1 MNDNTNQADNSQQ
14 ITRRDFLKM
23 SATGIVAALGFVLPS
38 QRSLIHFLNQIYYSG
53 VKPEVPLSSF
63 TLGDVLNPDQQ
74 GRVLS
79 PSIDVF
85 SLPSFS
91 SKLVNTYFRDW
102 VLPITDIT
110 IGTSEDSFNMVWYK
124 IGNEGY
130 SHSGDLQPVM
140 TKTNPVIADIPPD
153 GVVAEV
159 TVPFT
164 DARWNPGENE
174 LVAYRFYFATTYWV
188 IGLVEDK
195 YDKPWYAVRD
205 DKWEY
210 IYYVPAEH
218 LRLVPREEMQPISPN
233 VPPYNKRIEVHL
245 PEQVMIAYEFDQPVF
260 MARVASGARFS
271 NGDFST
277 PSGRYMTF
285 HKRSSRHMARG
296 NLAANGYDLPG
307 VPWNSYITEE
317 GIAFHG
323 TYWHNNFG
331 QPRSHGCINLTP
343 QAAKWVFLWT
353 IPTVP
358 PEQEGIYKEIGTAVD
373 IIG

>member
-1 MNDNTNQADNSQQ
+1 MNDSKDSAGHNKQ
-14 ITRRDFLKM
+14 ISRRDFLKIG
-23 SATGIVAALGFVLPS
+23 ATGIFAALGFALPS
-38 QRSLIHFLNQIYYSG
+38 RWSLDHFLNQTNYAWI
-53 VKPEVPLSSF
+53 KPQDSLDSYM
-63 TLGDVLNPDQQ
+63 LGEMLNPDQQ

-79 PSIDVF
+79 SSIDVY
-85 SLPSFS
+85 SLPSYS
-91 SKLVNTYFRDW
+91 SNLVNTYYRDW
-102 VLPITDIT
+102 VLPLTDIT
-110 IGTSEDSFNMVWYK
+110 IGTSVDSFNMVWYK

-140 TKTNPVIADIPPD
+140 TKINPVIANIPPD
-153 GVVAEV
+153 GVLAEV

-174 LVAYRFYFATTYWV
+174 LVAYRFYFATTFWV
-188 IGLVEDK
+188 IDLVEDK
-195 YDKPWYAVRD
+195 NGKSWYAVRD

-218 LRLVPREEMQPISPN
+218 LRLIPREEMQPISPN
-233 VPPYNKRIEVHL
+233 VLPYNKRIEVHL

-260 MARVASGARFS
+260 MARVATGARYS

-277 PSGRYMTF
+277 PTGRYMTF

-331 QPRSHGCINLTP
+331 RPRSHGCINLTP

-358 PEQEGIYKEIGTAVD
+358 PEQEGIYKEIGTSVD
-373 IIG
+373 IVG